1 MKILSDAQTKVAKF
15 DGYCACGLML
25 ARTDRGVCPRCGGM
39 EKGNKPEPA
48 ELAAIKMPYYLT

>member
-15 DGYCACGLML
+15 DGYCKCGLML
-25 ARTDRGVCPRCGGM
+25 ARTDRGMCLRCGGM

-48 ELAAIKMPYYLT
+48 ELA